1 MTRRILAAL
10 AVVAAVVLPAVPANA
25 GAWAVTE
32 LDTFPQS
39 IAPGTTYTIGYWVL
53 QHGTH
58 PFEGPKSA
66 MPTGLRLTQGSK
78 VLDFPGTPLPEPAH
92 FAATIQV
99 PEGTWKLE
107 GVQGIFAP
115 YLLGQLTVP
124 GGLEVAPP
132 PFPTQTG
139 GTVTDFWGPVK
150 PPGFPWDAKHV
161 VTAGTTSTA
170 PAPSPSAPAP
180 SPSAP
185 VAPAAA
191 AAPAPPARTADGL
204 PWGWAAGGAAVG
216 AVAVYLTGRLR
227 RRGPV
232 PPAGDREDTYVIS
245 QS

>member
-10 AVVAAVVLPAVPANA
+10 AVVAAVLLPAVPANA

-39 IAPGTTYTIGYWVL
+39 IEPGATYTIGYWVL

-58 PFEGPKSA
+58 PFEGPESD
-66 MPTGLRLTQGSK
+66 MRTGLRLTQGSK

-115 YLLGQLTVP
+115 YNLGRLTVP

-132 PFPTQTG
+132 PFPSQTG
-139 GTVTDFWGPVK
+139 GTVTDHWGPVK

-161 VTAGTTSTA
+161 VTAGTTATA
-170 PAPSPSAPAP
+170 PAPVPSQSAAPAPAAASAPAP
-180 SPSAP
+180 
-185 VAPAAA
+185 AARA
-191 AAPAPPARTADGL
+191 DDGL
-204 PWGWAAGGAAVG
+204 PWGWAAGGAAMG
-216 AVAVYLTGRLR
+216 AVAVFLAGRLR
-227 RRGPV
+227 RPRPV

-245 QS
+245 RG